1 MVEFSYQN
9 RNNTMDLINL
19 VKDAV
24 IRASTEYREDQF
36 NAYHRALGV
45 ETNPQA
51 SWVLELLVE
60 NADLAMKNKV
70 PLCDDTGIPHVL
82 VEVGNEAVLPAN
94 FIGDVREG
102 IRAGLRELP
111 GRPMAVKGE
120 DIQRIEQKIGLFDDP
135 GEVVSAPFIFSELD
149 PGDDNKK
156 IRVHVL
162 MLGGGPEIR
171 ASTYRVFHQRDH
183 QEILKQVTDWMGQE
197 IPRLGCTP
205 CIPAIGVGR
214 THFEASSLM
223 LKAMAYG
230 NLDIQSELEG
240 EITKTLNSLD
250 IGALNIGGYVT
261 ALGSF
266 INIGPQRASGVRI
279 LCMRPCCCVE
289 PRVSSFDISNGEF
302 I

>member
-1 MVEFSYQN
+1 
-9 RNNTMDLINL
+9 MDLINQ
-19 VKDAV
+19 VKRAV
-24 IRASTEYREDQF
+24 IKASTEFHEDQF
-36 NAYHRALGV
+36 NAYQRALEV

-60 NADLAMKNKV
+60 NAELARKNKV

-82 VEVGNEAVLPAN
+82 VEVGKDAILPAN
-94 FIGDVREG
+94 FMGDVREG
-102 IRAGLRELP
+102 IKAGLRELP
-111 GRPMAVKGE
+111 GRPMAVKG
-120 DIQRIEQKIGLFDDP
+120 DDVDRIEQKKGLYDDP
-135 GEVVSAPFIFSELD
+135 GEVLSAPFLFDELD
-149 PGDDNKK
+149 PEVGSEKTR
-156 IRVHVL
+156 IHVL

-183 QEILKQVTDWMGQE
+183 REILKHVTDWMGQE

-205 CIPAIGVGR
+205 CIPAIGMGR

-230 NLDIQSELEG
+230 NLAVQSELE
-240 EITKTLNSLD
+240 EDITKNLNSLD

-261 ALGSF
+261 ALGCL

-289 PRVSSFDISNGEF
+289 PRVSSFDISNDEF
-302 I
+302 IS